1 MHAAPPVRIDL
12 APDRAAG
19 WAVLL
24 LAAIAAA
31 NAAMWLGALA
41 EWKGARLG
49 GVGLAAALAVAGWLR
64 GRRLGCVGLLTWD
77 GSAWLWV
84 QAAHQRPVVPR
95 VMLDFGGWILL
106 RLQPQDG
113 SRTALWGVATRARA
127 LAAWSAWRAALLSP
141 SASVH
146 ALPRTPA

>member
-24 LAAIAAA
+24 LATVAAA
-31 NAAMWLGALA
+31 NAALWLGALA
-41 EWKGARLG
+41 EWKGAKLG
-49 GVGLAAALAVAGWLR
+49 GFGVAAALAVVAWLR

-84 QAAHQRPVVPR
+84 QAVQRPVVPR
-95 VMLDFGGWILL
+95 VMLDLGGWILL
-106 RLQPQDG
+106 RLQPLDG
-113 SRTALWGVATRARA
+113 SRTAIWGVATRARA
-127 LAAWSAWRAALLSP
+127 RAAWSAWRAALLSP
-141 SASVH
+141 SSPVH
-146 ALPRTPA
+146 TLPRTPA